1 MWKRVLSLVILVSF
15 FSVSFCFA
23 FDANTIKDEWL
34 PKIVEWWNM
43 LLGWVNN
50 TAIPWI
56 ETNISAESR
65 QEFQKEFTEALSDVP
80 VAIQNCWNY
89 IKGLFD

>member
-1 MWKRVLSLVILVSF
+1 MWKRILSLVILVSF

-34 PKIVEWWNM
+34 PKIVEWWNII
-43 LLGWVNN
+43 LNWINAD
-50 TAIPWI
+50 AIPWI

-65 QEFQKEFTEALSDVP
+65 QEFQKELNEAIADVP
-80 VAIQNCWNY
+80 VTVQNVWNS
-89 IKGLFD
+89 IKSLFN

>member
-1 MWKRVLSLVILVSF
+1 MSLVILVSF

-34 PKIVEWWNM
+34 PKIVEWWNIV
-43 LLGWVNN
+43 LNWIN
-50 TAIPWI
+50 TVAIPWI

-65 QEFQKEFTEALSDVP
+65 QEFQKEFTEALGDVP
-80 VAIQNCWNY
+80 VAVQNLWNWV
-89 IKGLFD
+89 KGLFN